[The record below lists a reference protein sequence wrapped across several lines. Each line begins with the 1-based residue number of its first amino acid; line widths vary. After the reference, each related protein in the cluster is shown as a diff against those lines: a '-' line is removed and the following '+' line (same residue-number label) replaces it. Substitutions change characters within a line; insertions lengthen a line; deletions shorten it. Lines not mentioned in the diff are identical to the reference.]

1 MVRNRD
7 TVIVLNLVLL
17 SVIIFCGEV
26 IYSKM
31 SKARFEAVPVPEKIQ
46 QTGTV
51 RTGSA
56 KKPTQPYAAISNRD
70 LLKTETP
77 VVIGD
82 SVDLPAPKATELK
95 LKLWGTVTDESNRQT
110 YAVIEDLETRRQAL
124 YRPGAPIQNATV
136 KRVTRGAVILRVEG
150 RDEVLKMASR
160 PPGESDGI
168 NLEPDEP
175 SEKTIALERSLF
187 EQAIRNVSYS
197 MNPAG
202 LTRYTENDQYAG
214 LLITTLW
221 PNSLL
226 RLLGLRNGD
235 VLTLVAGEPVV
246 SAQDVVTIFEDL
258 RFATNKV
265 VQVKRQNRFQMLTYD
280 VY

>member
-7 TVIVLNLVLL
+7 TVIFLSLVLL

-31 SKARFEAVPVPEKIQ
+31 STARFEAVPVPEKIQ

-51 RTGSA
+51 RTVTA
-56 KKPTQPYAAISNRD
+56 EKPTQPDAAIGNRD

-77 VVIGD
+77 AEIRD
-82 SVDLPAPKATELK
+82 PVDLPAPKATELK

-124 YRPGAPIQNATV
+124 YRPGALIQNATV
-136 KRVTRGAVILRVEG
+136 KRVTRGAVILRVAG
-150 RDEVLKMASR
+150 RDEVLKMARR
-160 PPGESDGI
+160 PPGESDGT
-168 NLEPDEP
+168 NLDPDEP
-175 SEKTIALERSLF
+175 YEKTIVLDRSLF

-246 SAQDVVTIFEDL
+246 SVQDVVTIFEDL
-258 RFATNKV
+258 RFAANKV
-265 VQVKRQNRFQMLTYD
+265 VHVKRQNRFQMLTYD